1 MTLPKDQEWHWTE
14 GNKYAIEGMKTLLLL
29 NGGSA
34 LALLAFFG
42 NRGKVTPNSID
53 IAHSAGNALLMF
65 GLGALTTGFVF
76 ICAYLTQLQYGN
88 GNRAQA
94 VTWHRATYIT
104 VALGITLFSFGIFFA
119 RAAVILGLTNA

>member
-42 NRGKVTPNSID
+42 NTAKTGSNGIL
-53 IAHSAGNALLMF
+53 IAQSAGNALLTF
-65 GLGALTTGFVF
+65 GLGALATGFVF
-76 ICAYLTQLQYGN
+76 IFAYLTQLQYGN
-88 GNRAQA
+88 GDRPKA
-94 VTWHRATYIT
+94 TFWHNATYVT
-104 VALGITLFSFGIFFA
+104 VALGIILFVSGILFA
-119 RAAVILGLTNA
+119 RTAIILSLTK